1 MTHWKQLTNPD
12 YLGAYSIEDGQDLIL
27 TIDYVREEKVTGPDG
42 KKDDCV
48 VCHFKEK
55 VKPMILNST
64 NMKMITKL
72 YSTPYVEEWQGRQI
86 QVGIE
91 NVKAFGEFVEALR
104 VRNFI
109 PQAAQEQEFY
119 CADCGKKIEAM
130 SKYTAAYLAS
140 KTNKSYGRPLCSDCA
155 VKAKEKME
163 VTENT
168 AKEGDVLNE
177 SNENKD

>member
-1 MTHWKQLTNPD
+1 MTHWKKLTNPD

-55 VKPMILNST
+55 VKPMILNFT

-91 NVKAFGEFVEALR
+91 KVKAFGEIVEALR
-104 VRNFI
+104 VRKFI
-109 PQAAQEQEFY
+109 PQLVVEQVFN
-119 CADCGKKIEAM
+119 CADCGKKIEAVG
-130 SKYTAAYLAS
+130 KYTAAYLAA
-140 KTNKSYGRPLCSDCA
+140 KTTKSYGRCLCTDCA
-155 VKAKEKME
+155 VKAKEQVEQAEQTESTE
-163 VTENT
+163 VTE
-168 AKEGDVLNE
+168 
-177 SNENKD
+177 